1 MYYHILIIYNKI
13 EEYDLINE
21 IKEKYKINI
30 WFEFFLLHKLK
41 SFN

>member
-30 WFEFFLLHKLK
+30 LC
-41 SFN
+41 